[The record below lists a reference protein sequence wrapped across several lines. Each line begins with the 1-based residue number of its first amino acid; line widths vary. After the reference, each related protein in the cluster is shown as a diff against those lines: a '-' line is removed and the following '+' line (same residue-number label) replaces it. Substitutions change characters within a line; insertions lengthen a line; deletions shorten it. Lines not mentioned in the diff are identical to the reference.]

1 MTQVNVIQ
9 VEKFMESGHGSQI
22 SLQTACAKALLAKD
36 SSKTYWK
43 SWFSREVSESDD
55 EDKHSTSASG
65 SGEETIISDDED
77 KNSTLAGGSREG
89 ELTSTEDEK
98 FSVASLSGDEEEQQ
112 IDDDEEQPSW
122 NTQEGCAVAAR
133 LASVFAQ
140 YVEDCSDSEEAVE
153 PLPITDEP
161 EVHINGNLRRKV
173 EQAAASAS
181 ILPWRRERKT
191 ETPSFPVE
199 GASSKI
205 FTVGMMLHYRELADM
220 REEPLCA
227 ARFLAPPGLTASPEE
242 APVPR
247 KSVAEVYRNAPWRR
261 LRGDRVL

>member
-77 KNSTLAGGSREG
+77 ENSTLAGGSREG

-98 FSVASLSGDEEEQQ
+98 FSIASLSGDEEEQQ

-133 LASVFAQ
+133 LASIFAQ
-140 YVEDCSDSEEAVE
+140 YVEDCSDSEQ
-153 PLPITDEP
+153 
-161 EVHINGNLRRKV
+161 
-173 EQAAASAS
+173 EQAAEGAS

-220 REEPLCA
+220 REEPLCT